1 MADGHEKH
9 FSSSYLFLGRNLSR
23 MDYVSILERTLVHNF
38 LHFFVPALAC
48 WIFYRKDWRS
58 SYIFLMLTMMVDL
71 DHLIADPIFD
81 PQRCSIG
88 FHPLHSEIAITIF
101 ALMLIHKKLRIFGFG
116 LLIHMS
122 LDGLDCAWMASFS
135 PGIPNSWVIPG
146 FNLF

>member
-1 MADGHEKH
+1 
-9 FSSSYLFLGRNLSR
+9 
-23 MDYVSILERTLVHNF
+23 MDYVSVLERTLVHNF
-38 LHFFVPALAC
+38 LHFFIPALAT

-122 LDGLDCAWMASFS
+122 LDGLDCALMASFS
-135 PGIPNSWVIPG
+135 PGTSNS
-146 FNLF
+146 

>member
-1 MADGHEKH
+1 MADGYKKY
-9 FSSSYLFLGRNLSR
+9 FSGSYFFLGRNLSR
-23 MDYVSILERTLVHNF
+23 MDYVSVLERTLVHNF
-38 LHFFVPALAC
+38 LHFLIPAIAT

-58 SYIFLMLTMMVDL
+58 SYIFLMRTMLVDL

-122 LDGLDCAWMASFS
+122 LDGLDCAWMASFY
-135 PGIPNSWVIPG
+135 PGIPNS
-146 FNLF
+146 

>member
-1 MADGHEKH
+1 
-9 FSSSYLFLGRNLSR
+9 
-23 MDYVSILERTLVHNF
+23 
-38 LHFFVPALAC
+38 
-48 WIFYRKDWRS
+48 
-58 SYIFLMLTMMVDL
+58 MMVDL

-101 ALMLIHKKLRIFGFG
+101 ALMLIRKKLRIFGFG

-135 PGIPNSWVIPG
+135 QVYQNLRRSRDSTYSDDSFKLRGDCSTCLVLLSPRKKFSHSKRNTSLRIPG
-146 FNLF
+146 ASDEDLWIFRVCQWNPAA

>member
-1 MADGHEKH
+1 MADGHKKH
-9 FSSSYLFLGRNLSR
+9 FSGSYFFLGRNLSR
-23 MDYVSILERTLVHNF
+23 MDYVSVLERTLVHNF
-38 LHFFVPALAC
+38 LHFLIPALAT
-48 WIFYRKDWRS
+48 WIFYQKDWRS
-58 SYIFLMLTMMVDL
+58 SYIFLMITMMVDL

-122 LDGLDCAWMASFS
+122 LDGLDCTWMTSFS
-135 PGIPNSWVIPG
+135 PGIPNS
-146 FNLF
+146 

>member
-1 MADGHEKH
+1 MADGFKKH
-9 FSSSYLFLGRNLSR
+9 FSGSYFFLGRNLSR
-23 MDYVSILERTLVHNF
+23 MDYVSVLERTLVHNF
-38 LHFFVPALAC
+38 LHFLISALAT
-48 WIFYRKDWRS
+48 WIFYRKDWIS

-135 PGIPNSWVIPG
+135 PVIPNS
-146 FNLF
+146 

>member
-1 MADGHEKH
+1 MADRHKKH
-9 FSSSYLFLGRNLSR
+9 FSSFYLFLGRNLSR
-23 MDYVSILERTLVHNF
+23 MDYVSVLERTLVHNF
-38 LHFFVPALAC
+38 LHFFIPALAT

-71 DHLIADPIFD
+71 DHLIANPIFD

-88 FHPLHSEIAITIF
+88 FHPLHSEIAITFF

-135 PGIPNSWVIPG
+135 PGIPNS
-146 FNLF
+146 

>member
-1 MADGHEKH
+1 MADGYKKH
-9 FSSSYLFLGRNLSR
+9 FSGSYFFLGRNLSR
-23 MDYVSILERTLVHNF
+23 MDYLSVLERTLVHNF
-38 LHFFVPALAC
+38 LHFLIPALAT

-58 SYIFLMLTMMVDL
+58 SYIFLMLTLLVDL

-116 LLIHMS
+116 LLIDMT

-135 PGIPNSWVIPG
+135 PGIPNS
-146 FNLF
+146 

>member
-1 MADGHEKH
+1 
-9 FSSSYLFLGRNLSR
+9 
-23 MDYVSILERTLVHNF
+23 MDYVSVLERTLVHNF
-38 LHFFVPALAC
+38 LHFFVLALAT
-48 WIFYRKDWRS
+48 WIFYRKNWRN

-71 DHLIADPIFD
+71 DHFIADPIFD

-88 FHPLHSEIAITIF
+88 FHPLHSEIAITFF

-135 PGIPNSWVIPG
+135 PDIPNSQVIPG

>member
-1 MADGHEKH
+1 MDFLPKGLEK
-9 FSSSYLFLGRNLSR
+9 
-23 MDYVSILERTLVHNF
+23 F
-38 LHFFVPALAC
+38 LHFFDAHHDG
-48 WIFYRKDWRS
+48 R
-58 SYIFLMLTMMVDL
+58 L

-135 PGIPNSWVIPG
+135 PGIPNS
-146 FNLF
+146 

>member
-1 MADGHEKH
+1 
-9 FSSSYLFLGRNLSR
+9 
-23 MDYVSILERTLVHNF
+23 MDYISVLERTLVHNF
-38 LHFFVPALAC
+38 LHFLIPALAT

-135 PGIPNSWVIPG
+135 PGIPNS
-146 FNLF
+146 

>member
-1 MADGHEKH
+1 
-9 FSSSYLFLGRNLSR
+9 
-23 MDYVSILERTLVHNF
+23 MDYISVLERTLVHNF
-38 LHFFVPALAC
+38 LHFLIPALAT
-48 WIFYRKDWRS
+48 WTFYRKDWRS
-58 SYIFLMLTMMVDL
+58 SFIFLMLTMMVDL

-116 LLIHMS
+116 LLIHMT

-135 PGIPNSWVIPG
+135 PGILNS
-146 FNLF
+146 

>member
-9 FSSSYLFLGRNLSR
+9 FSSSYFFLGRNLSG
-23 MDYVSILERTLVHNF
+23 MDYVSVLERTLVHNF
-38 LHFFVPALAC
+38 LHFLIPALAT

-58 SYIFLMLTMMVDL
+58 SFIFLMLTMMVDL

-122 LDGLDCAWMASFS
+122 LDGLDCTWMASFS
-135 PGIPNSWVIPG
+135 PGIPNS
-146 FNLF
+146 

>member
-1 MADGHEKH
+1 M
-9 FSSSYLFLGRNLSR
+9 
-23 MDYVSILERTLVHNF
+23 
-38 LHFFVPALAC
+38 FFVPVSHSRRRSRPSAIPAECGIPSL
-48 WIFYRKDWRS
+48 RLWRN

-135 PGIPNSWVIPG
+135 PGILN
-146 FNLF
+146 F

>member
-1 MADGHEKH
+1 MADGYKKH
-9 FSSSYLFLGRNLSR
+9 FSGSYFFLGRNLSR
-23 MDYVSILERTLVHNF
+23 MDYVSVLERTLLHNL
-38 LHFFVPALAC
+38 LHFFVPALAT

-58 SYIFLMLTMMVDL
+58 SYIFLMLTMLVDL

-135 PGIPNSWVIPG
+135 PGIPNS
-146 FNLF
+146 

>member
-1 MADGHEKH
+1 MADGYKKH
-9 FSSSYLFLGRNLSR
+9 FSGSCFFLGRNLSR
-23 MDYVSILERTLVHNF
+23 MDYVSVLERTLVHNF
-38 LHFFVPALAC
+38 LHFLIPALAT

-58 SYIFLMLTMMVDL
+58 SYIFLMLTMLVDL

-135 PGIPNSWVIPG
+135 PGIPNS
-146 FNLF
+146 

>member
-1 MADGHEKH
+1 MADGYKKH
-9 FSSSYLFLGRNLSR
+9 FSGSYFFLGRNLSR
-23 MDYVSILERTLVHNF
+23 MDYVSVLERTLVHNF
-38 LHFFVPALAC
+38 LHFLIPALAT

-58 SYIFLMLTMMVDL
+58 SYIFLMLTMLVDL

-101 ALMLIHKKLRIFGFG
+101 ALMLIRKKLRIFGFG
-116 LLIHMS
+116 LLIHMT

-135 PGIPNSWVIPG
+135 SDIPNS
-146 FNLF
+146 

>member
-1 MADGHEKH
+1 MADGHKKH
-9 FSSSYLFLGRNLSR
+9 FSGSYFFLGRNLSR
-23 MDYVSILERTLVHNF
+23 MDYVSVLERTLVHNF
-38 LHFFVPALAC
+38 LHFLIPALAT

-58 SYIFLMLTMMVDL
+58 SYIFLMLTMLVDL

-88 FHPLHSEIAITIF
+88 FHPLHSEISITFF

-135 PGIPNSWVIPG
+135 PVTPNS
-146 FNLF
+146 

>member
-1 MADGHEKH
+1 
-9 FSSSYLFLGRNLSR
+9 
-23 MDYVSILERTLVHNF
+23 MDYLSVLERTLVHNF
-38 LHFFVPALAC
+38 LHFFVPALAT

-135 PGIPNSWVIPG
+135 TGIPNS
-146 FNLF
+146 

>member
-1 MADGHEKH
+1 
-9 FSSSYLFLGRNLSR
+9 
-23 MDYVSILERTLVHNF
+23 MDYVSVLERTLVHNF
-38 LHFFVPALAC
+38 LHFFVPAVAT

-58 SYIFLMLTMMVDL
+58 SYIFLMLTMLVDL

-122 LDGLDCAWMASFS
+122 LDGLDCTWMASFS
-135 PGIPNSWVIPG
+135 PGIPNS
-146 FNLF
+146 

>member
-9 FSSSYLFLGRNLSR
+9 FSGSYFFLGRNLSR
-23 MDYVSILERTLVHNF
+23 MDYVSVLERTLVHNF
-38 LHFFVPALAC
+38 LHFLIPALAT

-58 SYIFLMLTMMVDL
+58 SYIFLTLTMLVDL

-122 LDGLDCAWMASFS
+122 LDGLDCTWMASFS
-135 PGIPNSWVIPG
+135 PGIPNS
-146 FNLF
+146 

>member
-1 MADGHEKH
+1 
-9 FSSSYLFLGRNLSR
+9 
-23 MDYVSILERTLVHNF
+23 MDYVSVLERTLFHNF
-38 LHFFVPALAC
+38 LHFLIPALAT
-48 WIFYRKDWRS
+48 WIFYRKDWRN

-135 PGIPNSWVIPG
+135 PGIPNS
-146 FNLF
+146 

>member
-1 MADGHEKH
+1 
-9 FSSSYLFLGRNLSR
+9 
-23 MDYVSILERTLVHNF
+23 MDYVSFLERTLVHNF
-38 LHFFVPALAC
+38 LHFLIPSLAT
-48 WIFYRKDWRS
+48 WIFYRKDWKN

-101 ALMLIHKKLRIFGFG
+101 ALMLIHKKLRIFGLG

-122 LDGLDCAWMASFS
+122 LDGLDCALMASFS
-135 PGIPNSWVIPG
+135 PGILNS
-146 FNLF
+146 

>member
-1 MADGHEKH
+1 
-9 FSSSYLFLGRNLSR
+9 
-23 MDYVSILERTLVHNF
+23 MDYVSVLERTFVHNF
-38 LHFFVPALAC
+38 LHFLIPALAT

-122 LDGLDCAWMASFS
+122 LDGLDCTWMTSFS
-135 PGIPNSWVIPG
+135 PGIPNS
-146 FNLF
+146 

>member
-9 FSSSYLFLGRNLSR
+9 FSSSYFFLGRNLSR
-23 MDYVSILERTLVHNF
+23 MDYVSVLERTLVHNF
-38 LHFFVPALAC
+38 LHFFVPALAT
-48 WIFYRKDWRS
+48 WIFYRKDWRR
-58 SYIFLMLTMMVDL
+58 SYIFLMLTMLVDL

-101 ALMLIHKKLRIFGFG
+101 TLMLIHKKLRIFGFG

-122 LDGLDCAWMASFS
+122 LDGLDCTWMASFS
-135 PGIPNSWVIPG
+135 PGIPNS
-146 FNLF
+146 

>member
-1 MADGHEKH
+1 
-9 FSSSYLFLGRNLSR
+9 
-23 MDYVSILERTLVHNF
+23 MDYISVLERTLVHNF
-38 LHFFVPALAC
+38 LHILIPALAT

-116 LLIHMS
+116 RLIPMT
-122 LDGLDCAWMASFS
+122 LDGLDCAWMAFFS
-135 PGIPNSWVIPG
+135 HSITNSWAIPG
-146 FNLF
+146 FN